1 MKRLLR
7 LLTTA
12 TRHAAPGASAQ
23 GDASGVGAQGDA
35 GGASAGVG
43 PALVGVGGM
52 RLPVLR
58 LVGAGALGAATE
70 AAGLCLMATATWLL
84 VTAAGQP
91 PITAL
96 TVAIVSVRALAIARG
111 GLRYLERLAS
121 HDAVLRIV
129 TQVRARIFATLVDR
143 PPARHADALSRMVS
157 DVDAVQDLVVR
168 VALPLASCGLVAL
181 LAVIVTSVFAPA
193 AGLTLLAGLVL
204 TIGVIPVLGARL
216 VRQGAAQLA
225 PLRAAYAISTVD
237 LVHGAADLAAYG
249 ATARFEEAGAK
260 QASELSTLERGLAR
274 RAFALD
280 AISSIVTGLTAAA
293 MLVVCTGQS
302 ISPVWTSV
310 LTVGALATGEVALG
324 ILAAT
329 RKGAEIVAPLRRVGE
344 LITPAQ
350 AEEQVA
356 AEPFT
361 QIKLSGVSVAGR
373 LEDIDL
379 VIEPGS
385 RIAVI
390 GASGAGKSTLLSV
403 IAGAIGPDSGTVS
416 GNGPAYSVATG
427 LMADAHIF
435 HATVRDNLLLGRPSA
450 TDAEVLAAAH
460 VAGLGDFLSRY
471 QENAGEDGGELSG
484 GQRQRV
490 ALARAVLAAP
500 PVLLLN
506 EPTEGLDPAQA
517 DSVLE
522 AVFAHAGESAV
533 VLVTHRLAGLER
545 LGFDEIIVMDEGRIV
560 SRRPTH

>member
-1 MKRLLR
+1 MKI
-7 LLTTA
+7 
-12 TRHAAPGASAQ
+12 
-23 GDASGVGAQGDA
+23 
-35 GGASAGVG
+35 
-43 PALVGVGGM
+43 
-52 RLPVLR
+52 PVLR
-58 LVGAGALGAATE
+58 LVGAATLGAATE

-96 TVAIVSVRALAIARG
+96 TVAIVSVRALAISRG

-129 TQVRARIFATLVDR
+129 TEVRARIFATLIER
-143 PPARHADALSRMVS
+143 PLARHADALSRMVS
-157 DVDAVQDLVVR
+157 DVEAVQDLVVR

-181 LAVIVTSVFAPA
+181 LAVIVTAAFTPL
-193 AGLTLLAGLVL
+193 AGLTLFAGLVVTAGL
-204 TIGVIPVLGARL
+204 IPALGAVL
-216 VRQGAAQLA
+216 VRRGAARLA

-249 ATARFEEAGAK
+249 ATTRFEQAGAR
-260 QASELSTLERGLAR
+260 QASELSTLERSLAR
-274 RAFALD
+274 RSFALD
-280 AISSIVTGLTAAA
+280 TLSSICTGLTAVA
-293 MLVVCTGQS
+293 MLLVCVGQGV
-302 ISPVWTSV
+302 SPVWTAV
-310 LTVGALATGEVALG
+310 LTVGTLATGELAMG
-324 ILAAT
+324 ILAAS
-329 RKGAEIVAPLRRVGE
+329 RKGAEIAAPLHRVGE
-344 LITPAQ
+344 LITPAEPV
-350 AEEQVA
+350 ATFA

-361 QIKLSGVSVAGR
+361 QIKLSGVGVAGR
-373 LEDIDL
+373 LRDIDL

-390 GASGAGKSTLLSV
+390 GASGAGKSTLLGV
-403 IAGAIGPDSGTVS
+403 IAGAITPDSGTVS
-416 GNGPAYSVATG
+416 GNGPAFSVATG

-435 HATVRDNLLLGRPSA
+435 HATVRDNLLLARPSA
-450 TDAEVLAAAH
+450 TEPELLAAAE

-484 GQRQRV
+484 GQRQRL

-500 PVLLLN
+500 PVLLLD

-517 DSVLE
+517 DRVLD
-522 AVFAHAGESAV
+522 AVLADAGQRAV

-545 LGFDEIIVMDEGRIV
+545 HRFDEIVEMDEGRIV